1 VSGGVVNPKPGDRFI
16 HARFLADDAKP
27 PYDTDESYRE
37 HVVTSTRKSGDD
49 VIVLHTTAQAWDRGN
64 HCGQWFFK
72 LSAESESVR
81 RWL

>member
-1 VSGGVVNPKPGDRFI
+1 MASPRTGDRFI
-16 HARFLADDAKP
+16 HARFLADDAQP
-27 PYDTDESYRE
+27 PYDSEASYAV
-37 HVVTSTRKSGDD
+37 HVVTSTRASGDT

-64 HCGQWFFK
+64 HRGQWFFK

>member
-1 VSGGVVNPKPGDRFI
+1 MVSYAQ
-16 HARFLADDAKP
+16 ARA
-27 PYDTDESYRE
+27 
-37 HVVTSTRKSGDD
+37 SGDT

-64 HCGQWFFK
+64 HRGQWFFK